1 MEIEEKVLLLAI
13 LKQQDLDTKE
23 ILLQLEE
30 TGMFT
35 LKDGKKV
42 LKKLKDAEFINDNG
56 LTMIGIEKA
65 KEAEK
70 EFKV

>member
-1 MEIEEKVLLLAI
+1 MEIEEKVVLLAI

-42 LKKLKDAEFINDNG
+42 LKKLKDAEFVNDSG
-56 LTMIGIEKA
+56 LTMTGITKA
-65 KEAEK
+65 KEAEE

>member
-1 MEIEEKVLLLAI
+1 MEIEEKVMLLAI
-13 LKQQDLDTKE
+13 LKQPDLDNKE

-42 LKKLKDAEFINDNG
+42 LKKLKDAELVNENG
-56 LTMIGIEKA
+56 LSVIGVEKA
-65 KEAEK
+65 KEAEL

>member
-13 LKQQDLDTKE
+13 LKQQDLDAKE

-42 LKKLKDAEFINDNG
+42 LKKLKDAEFVNDNG

>member
-1 MEIEEKVLLLAI
+1 MEIEEKVVLLAI

-42 LKKLKDAEFINDNG
+42 LKKLEDAEFVNDSG
-56 LTMIGIEKA
+56 LTMTGITKA
-65 KEAEK
+65 KEAEE